1 MFTKVLYRNTQ
12 EILDRLSRL
21 KPARLR
27 SRRRR
32 GSPVWAAGGLP
43 PRTYL
48 AGGTGLALQLGHRIS
63 VDLDFFTPSK
73 FDPEQLAEELRSL
86 INLQVEQSSK
96 GTILG
101 NIGPIRFSLF
111 HYAYPVL
118 FPFKRFSKIS
128 VADLKDIA
136 PMKMATLPARGKK
149 RDFIDM
155 YFLCRRL
162 SLKKIL
168 ALYRRKY
175 RTGANNLMH
184 LQKSL
189 VYFPDAE
196 VEPMPRMLR
205 PIAWEEIKR
214 YFEKEVQKI
223 WRD

>member
-21 KPARLR
+21 K
-27 SRRRR
+27 
-32 GSPVWAAGGLP
+32 LP

-73 FDPEQLAEELRSL
+73 FDPERLAEELKVL
-86 INLQVEQSSK
+86 INLQVEQSSR

-101 NIGPIRFSLF
+101 SIGSVRFSLF
-111 HYAYPVL
+111 RYDYPVL
-118 FPFKRFSKIS
+118 FPFKMFCGIS

-136 PMKMATLPARGKK
+136 PMKMATLPGRGKK
-149 RDFIDM
+149 RDFVDM
-155 YFLCRRL
+155 YFLCRRF

-175 RTGANNLMH
+175 RAGEVNNLIH

-196 VEPMPRMLR
+196 ADPMPRMLR
-205 PIAWEEIKR
+205 PIVWEEIKR

>member
-12 EILDRLSRL
+12 EILDRLSRI
-21 KPARLR
+21 K
-27 SRRRR
+27 
-32 GSPVWAAGGLP
+32 LP

-48 AGGTGLALQLGHRIS
+48 AGGTGLALQLGHRVS

-96 GTILG
+96 RTVLG
-101 NIGPIRFSLF
+101 NIGPVRFSLF
-111 HYAYPVL
+111 HYAYPGL
-118 FPFKRFSKIS
+118 FPFKNFAGIK

-136 PMKMATLPARGKK
+136 PMKMTTLPARGKK

-155 YFLCRRL
+155 YFLCRRFG
-162 SLKKIL
+162 LKKIL

-175 RTGANNLMH
+175 RTETNNLIH

-196 VEPMPRMLR
+196 ADPMPRMLK
-205 PIAWEEIKR
+205 PVDWESIKR